1 MTDQTVDTDTL
12 VGSIRASIEIQHKR
26 GKLSTA
32 RKLIYC
38 LQKVEKYLDG
48 SELPLADINKEW
60 IDGFADW
67 MIRRE
72 ELSENTKATY
82 LRLIYTVCR
91 TAAANGAAVDT
102 SAFDTEEMS
111 NSESTRTLLT
121 IHDIQQLMDANLDCQ
136 PVLERARD
144 LWLFSFLCGGV
155 SMTDMMKATPEM
167 LEQGVLSTADGNVMV
182 TDASRSIAISHF
194 CGKEYAFHSESR
206 PLDDAEIKTRTA
218 RLNSLLEIIA
228 EKARIEKPVTI
239 DSTRSTWLNIA
250 RIKGDRVNDT
260 ASDRLLFNNLLR
272 EVAALVDQDRR
283 YWFAMRCLRC
293 PIEDMSEKISS
304 EFPSSRV
311 FIAESDSYESTAKGV
326 KRVHSSVI
334 RDILFFNTT
343 LSQAELIKRRF
354 RETAYTYDYRSGTSR
369 RLAIIPDAEMKMFMY
384 INHITSREIAW
395 FFPEE
400 TKTPEFQKGCGVII
414 TDGEW
419 KGARGTYLGPSPRFP
434 LHIIVSV
441 VLENLNIGVSAHIPH
456 HFVRLV

>member
-12 VGSIRASIEIQHKR
+12 VGSIRASIEIQNKR

-48 SELPLADINKEW
+48 SELTLADIDKEW

-67 MIRRE
+67 MICRE
-72 ELSENTKATY
+72 GLSENTKATY

-102 SAFDTEEMS
+102 SAFDTEGMS
-111 NSESTRTLLT
+111 NSESTRSLLT
-121 IHDIQQLMDANLDCQ
+121 IHEIHQLIAANLDGQ
-136 PVLERARD
+136 PVLERARG
-144 LWLFSFLCGGV
+144 LWLFSFLCGGL
-155 SMTDMMKATPEM
+155 SMADMMRATTEM
-167 LEQGVLSTADGNVMV
+167 LEQGVLSTTDGNVTV
-182 TDASRSIAISHF
+182 TDAAMNIAISNF
-194 CGKEYAFHSESR
+194 CGKEYAFHSENH
-206 PLDDAEIKTRTA
+206 PLDDAGIKTRTA

-239 DSTRSTWLNIA
+239 DNTRNTWLNIA
-250 RIKGDRVNDT
+250 RIKGNRVNDLS
-260 ASDRLLFNNLLR
+260 SDRLLFNNLLQ
-272 EVAALVDQDRR
+272 EVAAQVNQDRR

-304 EFPSSRV
+304 EFPSAQV
-311 FIAESDSYESTAKGV
+311 FIAESDSYESTTTGV
-326 KRVHSSVI
+326 KRVRNSVI

-400 TKTPEFQKGCGVII
+400 TKTPELQKGSAVII

-434 LHIIVSV
+434 LHIIVSI